1 MNNRILSL
9 LETIRTSF
17 WFIPAL
23 LVFSATLLASLVLS
37 YDRYWQDYTP
47 EFLQFIYHTSP
58 ESTRAIL
65 TTIASSMMTVTS
77 IAFSITVV
85 ALSLASSQF
94 GPRLI
99 RNFMSDR
106 GTQSVLGVF
115 VAIFIYCLLVLQST
129 KSVEDLQFIPGMA
142 TYFAVLLAF
151 VGVGVLIYF
160 IHHVSYAI
168 QADDVVDK
176 VHCQLQKDIDRLF
189 PNQTEWN
196 KQSEPKALF
205 MNNVNF
211 SQAVK
216 AGKDG
221 YVQTVDFEKLVAIAK
236 EHDIKINVLAKAG
249 DAIVKSSTLLE
260 LSVETVKSLPDD
272 AALRNCIMLGAKRT
286 PLQDPEFAV
295 RQLVE
300 IAVRA
305 LSPGI
310 NDPYTA
316 ITCTD
321 KLCAMLCDLS
331 QRPFPPSLHTDDEG
345 EIRVC
350 TRSFEFSQIA
360 NASFNQIRQYG
371 KDSIAV
377 TIRLLESLI
386 LIAEHAATDN
396 QKGFVQEQS
405 DMIGQACEQSTF
417 CNKDKADI
425 NYRLQQIREILE
437 K

>member
-386 LIAEHAATDN
+386 LIAEHAANDN

-425 NYRLQQIREILE
+425 NHRLQQIREILD

>member
-425 NYRLQQIREILE
+425 NYRLQQIREILD

>member
-205 MNNVNF
+205 MDNVNF
-211 SQAVK
+211 SRAVK

-386 LIAEHAATDN
+386 LIAEHAANDN

-417 CNKDKADI
+417 CKKDKADI
-425 NYRLQQIREILE
+425 NYRLQQIREILD

>member
-386 LIAEHAATDN
+386 LIAEHAANDN

-425 NYRLQQIREILE
+425 NYRLQQIREILD